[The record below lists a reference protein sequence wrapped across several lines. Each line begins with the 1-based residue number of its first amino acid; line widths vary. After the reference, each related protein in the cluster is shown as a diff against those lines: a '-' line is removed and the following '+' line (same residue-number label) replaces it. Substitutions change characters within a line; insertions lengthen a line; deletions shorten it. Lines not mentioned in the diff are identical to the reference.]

1 MKYLMILLTFSIIS
15 CRDIPVDK
23 GDLLG
28 DDYRLFQGTPAWD
41 LAKAVEDQDVNEIKR
56 QVQVKNIPVDYRE
69 ERWKQTLLMLAVWTN
84 KIKSV
89 ETLLELGADPNTPN
103 DTVEYFGE
111 NAVIIAS
118 TSVRA
123 SPKILKLLLENGGNP
138 NSVECGVQKDG
149 HGNFIPARFFAL
161 YEAVPLFEDFE
172 KVRMLVEAGADVN
185 MQTETTGA
193 GAMQHAIALD
203 RMDVLLY
210 LLEHGADYNRKFKR
224 IKVISSANSASY
236 VDFYV
241 DILYELRLCVYP
253 LNSKEYKDK
262 LRVIEFLQKRGLDYW
277 KSPLPDSAITIIK
290 RVIKP
295 KSEEEL
301 QEYIKRY

>member
-1 MKYLMILLTFSIIS
+1 MILLTFSIIS

-69 ERWKQTLLMLAVWTN
+69 ERWKQTLLMLAVRTN

-193 GAMQHAIALD
+193 GAMQQAIALD

-241 DILYELRLCVYP
+241 DILYQLRLCPFP

>member
-69 ERWKQTLLMLAVWTN
+69 ERWKQTLLMLAVRTN

-193 GAMQHAIALD
+193 GAMQQAIALD

-241 DILYELRLCVYP
+241 DILYQLRLCPFP